1 MQNNVFQIYL
11 AGGMQNLSFEE
22 QNAWR
27 EELCRSINSC
37 CDGLPVDIKSVNII
51 NPVDYYNFENDKHET
66 GKEVMRFDTRLV
78 RNSDLIIVNANDP
91 KSIGTSMEIAI
102 AYEHNIPILIL
113 NEDDAKL
120 HSWWIEMSDRVFDRY
135 TDLSIYVAN
144 FYIKMNHYNWT
155 RNVTI
160 K

>member
-1 MQNNVFQIYL
+1 MRNNVFQIYL

-27 EELCRSINSC
+27 EEICRYINSRC
-37 CDGLPVDIKSVNII
+37 EKSLVGVKPVNII

-66 GKEVMRFDTRLV
+66 EKEVMRFDTRLV
-78 RNSDLIIVNANDP
+78 KNSDLIIVYANDP

-102 AYEHNIPILIL
+102 AYENNIPVLIL
-113 NEDDAKL
+113 NDSNEKL
-120 HSWWIEMSDRVFDRY
+120 HSWWIEMSDRVFTEY
-135 TDLSIYVAN
+135 IGLCQYVVD
-144 FYIKMNHYNWT
+144 FYLEMKSYRCVH
-155 RNVTI
+155 NVTI